1 MARYK
6 DTDTN
11 QGLFLAVNLKEQ
23 LVPGTFEYTLN
34 KILDEMELSCFDGKY
49 QNDITGAT
57 AIEPRVLLKIILYC
71 YSLGIISSRKIA
83 RMCEINL
90 VVKALSGDTEP
101 HYTTISNF
109 ISGMEEEAH
118 AVFSK
123 VVTVCYKLG
132 LVGGKTFAIDGCKL
146 SSNAS
151 KEWSGTKKELRKKYE
166 QIKKQLKRV
175 IAEHKENDVR
185 GTADES
191 KEKEKVKEL
200 KHKAQRILEFLEGNE
215 GKQGAGGKEVKSNVT
230 DNESGKIKGPHG
242 MIQGYN
248 GIAAADGKNQVV
260 IAVEVLGSVAEGQ
273 SFPVMLDKLETEMK
287 EISGKEEGLKKA
299 LILADTGYFSE
310 DNLQA
315 AKERGV
321 EVIIPDPQFRNRD
334 ELLKEGERRKG
345 KERYDERS
353 FKYMKE
359 GDYYICPAKKKLV
372 FRKFV
377 KLNRNE
383 GKKYDSTVVQC
394 RGCPHWEKCIRGKK
408 KQYRTLYIPVSK
420 YEENLSQKMREKI
433 DKPKQRKRYSQRMQI
448 IEPVFADIEYCK
460 GMDRF
465 TMTGKKKVQVQ
476 WELYCVVHNIGKCIK
491 AKKLKKVV

>member
-1 MARYK
+1 M
-6 DTDTN
+6 
-11 QGLFLAVNLKEQ
+11 
-23 LVPGTFEYTLN
+23 LN
-34 KILDEMELSCFDGKY
+34 KILDEMDLSCFDGKY
-49 QNDITGAT
+49 RNDITGAA
-57 AIEPRVLLKIILYC
+57 AIEPRILLKVILYC

-83 RMCEINL
+83 KMCEINL
-90 VVKALSGDTEP
+90 VVKALSGDTVP

-118 AVFSK
+118 TVFSK

-166 QIKKQLKRV
+166 QIKKQIKRV
-175 IAEHKENDVR
+175 IAEHKENDRR
-185 GTADES
+185 GVVDGV
-191 KEKEKVKEL
+191 KVKDL
-200 KHKAQRILEFLEGNE
+200 NHKAQRILEFLEGNGE
-215 GKQGAGGKEVKSNVT
+215 KQGVGGKEVKSNVT

-260 IAVEVLGSVAEGQ
+260 IAAEVLGSVAEGQ
-273 SFPVMLDKLETEMK
+273 SFPGMLDKLETEMK
-287 EISGKEEGLKKA
+287 EISGKEEPFKKA
-299 LILADTGYFSE
+299 LVLADTGYFSE

-334 ELLKEGERRKG
+334 EQLKEGERRKG

-359 GDYYICPAKKKLV
+359 GDYYICPARKKLV
-372 FRKFV
+372 FRKYV

-383 GKKYDSTVVQC
+383 GKKYDSTVTQC

-420 YEENLSQKMREKI
+420 YGENLSQKMREKI

-448 IEPVFADIEYCK
+448 IEPVFSDIEYCK

-465 TMTGKKKVQVQ
+465 TMRGKKKVQIQ
-476 WELYCVVHNIGKCIK
+476 WELYCAVHNIGKCTM
-491 AKKLKKVV
+491 AKRKKEAV